1 LKYIERNFEIIK
13 ASMMDTMETSV
24 ALGRKL
30 IDTELDA
37 GIFNF
42 IVKPIVKAFY
52 SYWSSTDVRKGTIQQ
67 IDVTL
72 NCGKLLLQNG
82 HSQDNFDKIIEDN
95 FHIYLKG
102 DQTSRNCKKRHKNY
116 PQLVQITKDSF
127 VDQVRDSARYLDVD
141 KEDAISYDEL
151 SREVFKTKQEAY
163 ASLIKMLD
171 FNEAGIKIVEK
182 DPTILTV
189 PTGRNVIVRVLRK
202 GFDMT
207 KKELVESL
215 DKVFK
220 S

>member
-1 LKYIERNFEIIK
+1 MI
-13 ASMMDTMETSV
+13 DTMETSV

-42 IVKPIVKAFY
+42 VVKPIVKAFY
-52 SYWSSTDVRKGTIQQ
+52 SYWSSTDVRKGTLEQ

-82 HSQDNFDKIIEDN
+82 HSQEYFDKIIEDH
-95 FHIYLKG
+95 FQIYLAG
-102 DQTSRNCKKRHKNY
+102 DQTSRNCRKRHKNY

-127 VDQVRDSARYLDVD
+127 IDQVRDSARYLDVD
-141 KEDAISYDEL
+141 KEDAKSYDDL
-151 SREVFKTKQEAY
+151 SREVFKSKQEAY
-163 ASLIKMLD
+163 NSLIKMLD
-171 FNEAGIKIVEK
+171 LNEAGIKIVEQ
-182 DPTILTV
+182 DPSILTV
-189 PTGRNVIVRVLRK
+189 PTGKNVIVKVLRK

-207 KKELVESL
+207 KSELVGSL
-215 DKVFK
+215 DRLFN